1 MHYLHYFILFSF
13 FSFFSSTYFRLAEGA
28 NCLKYLEY
36 PENSIEIIQDDE
48 LNLDPEEGQE
58 FVQITPQKIKLKLR
72 PGIDFEFSFEVAQSK
87 DYPVDLYYLMDLSNS
102 MSDDKETIVRMGN
115 LILPVFEIFTTWF
128 HKLPISRIPNFPNF
142 INQSDCF
149 DKCLMTLVS
158 HLVIG

>member
-1 MHYLHYFILFSF
+1 MYFISF
-13 FSFFSSTYFRLAEGA
+13 IYFRLAEGA

-115 LILPVFEIFTTWF
+115 LILSVFLNTHHMVSQITN
-128 HKLPISRIPNFPNF
+128 IPNYEFSEFYQIVLTN
-142 INQSDCF
+142 
-149 DKCLMTLVS
+149 V
-158 HLVIG
+158 

>member
-1 MHYLHYFILFSF
+1 MPISFVDPHCINLFYLHQTFALFFYVLF
-13 FSFFSSTYFRLAEGA
+13 FHLFRLAEGA

-36 PENSIEIIQDDE
+36 PENSIEIIKDDE

-72 PGIDFEFSFEVAQSK
+72 PGIDFDFSFEVAQSK

-115 LILPVFEIFTTWF
+115 LILPVFLKYSSHGFTNSQITN
-128 HKLPISRIPNFPNF
+128 IPNSEFY
-142 INQSDCF
+142 
-149 DKCLMTLVS
+149 
-158 HLVIG
+158 

>member
-1 MHYLHYFILFSF
+1 MNFFQLHQTVALFCFYVLIFFYL
-13 FSFFSSTYFRLAEGA
+13 FRLAEGA

-36 PENSIEIIQDDE
+36 PENSIEIIKDDE

-115 LILPVFEIFTTWF
+115 LILPFFLNTHHMVSLTNILNYEFRIF
-128 HKLPISRIPNFPNF
+128 RI
-142 INQSDCF
+142 
-149 DKCLMTLVS
+149 L
-158 HLVIG
+158 

>member
-1 MHYLHYFILFSF
+1 M
-13 FSFFSSTYFRLAEGA
+13 
-28 NCLKYLEY
+28 KYLEY
-36 PENSIEIIQDDE
+36 PENSIEIIKDDE

-115 LILPVFEIFTTWF
+115 LILSVFLNTHHMVSQITN
-128 HKLPISRIPNFPNF
+128 IPNYEFSEFYQPIRLF
-142 INQSDCF
+142 
-149 DKCLMTLVS
+149 
-158 HLVIG
+158 

>member
-1 MHYLHYFILFSF
+1 MSTFFIVDTDSLRGPALYQSFSFALNLCIILF
-13 FSFFSSTYFRLAEGA
+13 FRLAEGA

-36 PENSIEIIQDDE
+36 PENSIEIIKDDE

-72 PGIDFEFSFEVAQSK
+72 PGIDFDFSFEVAQSK

-115 LILPVFEIFTTWF
+115 LILPAF
-128 HKLPISRIPNFPNF
+128 
-142 INQSDCF
+142 
-149 DKCLMTLVS
+149 
-158 HLVIG
+158 